1 MKILSKWRDTIYNKV
16 WYCPK
21 GKLRNFLKSK
31 CDEMPHNRRMVLVA
45 VLFGVFVMVAFF
57 LFGNACYRIGLGH
70 AQQRIQEIE
79 HINAVELPAPVET
92 PPIPNFND
100 I

>member
-16 WYCPK
+16 WNSPK

-31 CDEMPHNRRMVLVA
+31 CDEMPHNRRMILVA
-45 VLFGVFVMVAFF
+45 VLFGAFVIIAFL
-57 LFGNACYRIGLGH
+57 LFGNACYHIGLGH
-70 AQQRIQEIE
+70 AQQRIDEIK
-79 HINAVELPAPVET
+79 HIEAVELPTQSEN
-92 PPIPNFND
+92 IPTSTLDD

>member
-16 WYCPK
+16 WHSPK
-21 GKLRNFLKSK
+21 GKLRNFLKTK

-45 VLFGVFVMVAFF
+45 VLFGAFVIVAFF

-70 AQQRIQEIE
+70 AQQRIQNIE
-79 HINAVELPAPVET
+79 HINAVELTTQTED
-92 PPIPNFND
+92 IPTLTLDD